1 MRKPTQAQIDKA
13 AKKVLDAAQKYGDKA
28 AIDDYSDDEEGALLG
43 LSTKY
48 AELLRQA
55 APKKV

>member
-43 LSTKY
+43 LSAEY

>member
-28 AIDDYSDDEEGALLG
+28 AIDDYSDDEEGALFG
-43 LSTKY
+43 LSYKY
-48 AELLRQA
+48 AELLRKA
-55 APKKV
+55 SGK